1 MKGFDERCSK
11 EKQGEAFTL
20 IELLVVIAIIAILAA
35 MLLPA
40 LSAAKERAKVIQ
52 CVSNLRQI
60 GFGVHQYADDNHAT
74 FPTRDSTQ
82 LGKPGPFENYALGLG
97 GIDPGANHPFMAP
110 ATNRPLYCYFGKSA
124 VFHCPS
130 DQGQNEGYLDFWG
143 DDGIWK
149 PSNFETLGCSYRL
162 NASLWGNATVLP
174 ADDPDA
180 NIAGKKESWVPETS
194 RFILV
199 HEPPAF
205 WYDNYYHWH
214 YARGATTVDPS
225 NLDGDGQKFIS
236 TILFV
241 DGHAKC
247 HDFTRALKDNPNFP
261 MEPTKDWI
269 WYKPDAAA
277 ASADVSKGSNDL

>member
-1 MKGFDERCSK
+1 MKGRDGRCFK
-11 EKQGEAFTL
+11 ENSREGFTL

-52 CVSNLRQI
+52 CVSNLKQI
-60 GFGVHQYADDNHAT
+60 GVGVHQYANDNHDT
-74 FPTRDSTQ
+74 FPCRDSTQ

-97 GIDPGANHPFMAP
+97 GFDPDTNNLFVAP
-110 ATNRPLYCYFGKSA
+110 ATNRPLYCYVGKSA
-124 VFHCPS
+124 AFHCPA
-130 DQGQNEGYLDFWG
+130 DQGQEEGFLPVWTNNG
-143 DDGIWK
+143 HWK

-162 NASLWGNATVLP
+162 NAALWGNDTRLP
-174 ADDPDA
+174 PDDPNA
-180 NIAGKKESWVPETS
+180 NLAGKKESWVPEPS
-194 RFILV
+194 RFIFE

-214 YARGATTVDPS
+214 YARGPTTITPPM
-225 NLDGDGQKFIS
+225 LAGDGQKFVS

-247 HDFTRALKDNPNFP
+247 HDFTQALKGRRRFP
-261 MEPTKDWI
+261 MEPTRDWI
-269 WYKPDAAA
+269 WYKPQ
-277 ASADVSKGSNDL
+277 